1 MPQALKSCPQY
12 NKSPD
17 LVTLLM
23 LNGHQIYVFG
33 QIQTSQ
39 AGGQLCRDTSSY
51 EVSEYSLQLVREN
64 RPVANL
70 INILRS

>member
-1 MPQALKSCPQY
+1 
-12 NKSPD
+12 
-17 LVTLLM
+17 M

-39 AGGQLCRDTSSY
+39 AGGQLYSDSSSY
-51 EVSEYSLQLVREN
+51 DVNEYSLQLVIEN

-70 INILRS
+70 INI